1 MNVGILYMICIMYL
15 WILTLILIIFSTSV
29 NQILIVKIINYIT
42 VVTMTIFLG
51 ILVFT
56 NLIENPSDVK
66 TTFIIYSVVAIVL
79 GIINIYETFIN
90 QGYDKETENVISG
103 ISGLLI
109 GISISF
115 IILAISN
122 SFSALL

>member
-1 MNVGILYMICIMYL
+1 MNVGDLYMICMTFL
-15 WILTLILIIFSTSV
+15 WILTLMLIMFIMGVSQTLV
-29 NQILIVKIINYIT
+29 VKIINYIT
-42 VVTMTIFLG
+42 VVTMIIFLG
-51 ILVFT
+51 IFAYT
-56 NLIENPSDVK
+56 NLIVNPSDIK

-90 QGYDKETENVISG
+90 QGYDKEAENIICG

-115 IILAISN
+115 IFLAVSN

>member
-1 MNVGILYMICIMYL
+1 MNVGDLYMICIMYL

-90 QGYDKETENVISG
+90 QGYDKEAENIICG

-115 IILAISN
+115 IFLAISN